1 MFPRQRL
8 YETYQWDRINYE
20 QIGGAGKFDTLGT
33 FFVKAGQP
41 IDKVIKAI
49 GKAATELNMT
59 NILRL
64 SGQFRD
70 KIFSMIAVT
79 LGRND
84 AARGIFLDAFQSPSV
99 LKRFPAIILNKLPA
113 NALARLDV
121 DTLATKIEGSKLVEI
136 QKINPTIIDNV
147 MNVRKTTGSI
157 TVIADITPTDQ
168 GIARIARW
176 ETDDLDTLNDG
187 IKLDTDAD
195 VLKNFSNP
203 LGKADPPR
211 IDAPPPPP
219 KTPSPDAPPPPPK
232 TPSPTPTQVKAIK
245 DSVEPSDVS
254 DLAKTNTKETTDVAK
269 AKQASWVSRNKGK
282 TFVIGAVSVGAI
294 AYGGYALDNFIK
306 KNDAPFKI
314 IKMELDTKDPKNS
327 IWFFY
332 EVTPDTQFEL
342 TTNNW
347 ILLEENNATPKI
359 PINKIYKIVEVDNE
373 KRRLRIFLQ
382 ENELPTSLGN
392 SGKFRY
398 QTTFGV
404 QLEESAKDVAE
415 ALGSSAGAAASGAAK
430 GILGGVLE
438 TLGISTTNFLIGTGV
453 TIGIIIILIII
464 YMVMN
469 RGSK

>member
-8 YETYQWDRINYE
+8 YETYDLIDSYGYE
-20 QIGGAGKFDTLGT
+20 QIGGAKFDTLGDL
-33 FFVKAGQP
+33 FAASGKAIKKAGQSILNFP
-41 IDKVIKAI
+41 ISSIAKLTGETRDKVLIYVSKSLDNPQVSNLF
-49 GKAATELNMT
+49 GKTFAP
-59 NILRL
+59 NI
-64 SGQFRD
+64 
-70 KIFSMIAVT
+70 I
-79 LGRND
+79 
-84 AARGIFLDAFQSPSV
+84 
-99 LKRFPAIILNKLPA
+99 KRFPAIIVDKLPLETLKKLDLNTLANKVSLQRLQEIRRFPDEVKFADSIIDVKKLNKDNEEMFELIRLQEEAKASKWDEINFDAVDEA
-113 NALARLDV
+113 NVIDP
-121 DTLATKIEGSKLVEI
+121 KL
-136 QKINPTIIDNV
+136 
-147 MNVRKTTGSI
+147 R
-157 TVIADITPTDQ
+157 
-168 GIARIARW
+168 
-176 ETDDLDTLNDG
+176 
-187 IKLDTDAD
+187 
-195 VLKNFSNP
+195 NP
-203 LGKADPPR
+203 LLDDPPST
-211 IDAPPPPP
+211 IA
-219 KTPSPDAPPPPPK
+219 KTPSSGTTSAVETVVKKADEIE
-232 TPSPTPTQVKAIK
+232 PTPTQVKAIK
-245 DSVEPSDVS
+245 DTVEPSDVS
-254 DLAKTNTKETTDVAK
+254 DLAKTNTKETTDVARV
-269 AKQASWVSRNKGK
+269 KQASWVSRNKGK